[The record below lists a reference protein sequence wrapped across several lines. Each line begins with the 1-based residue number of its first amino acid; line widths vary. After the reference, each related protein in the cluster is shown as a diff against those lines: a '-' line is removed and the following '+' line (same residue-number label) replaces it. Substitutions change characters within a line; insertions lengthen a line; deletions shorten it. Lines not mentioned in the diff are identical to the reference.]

1 MAYLVPTSPFKMLER
16 LTSDLDRSAA
26 PGSEAIF
33 SPALDLVERDGKL
46 LVRVDLPGMRREDIS
61 VEVHRGVL
69 TVNGIRTAEESRE
82 GDRTWHYERSFGAF
96 RRSVRLPKGADES
109 TITANY
115 ADGVLEVALE
125 LPREST
131 PQRIPVV

>member
-16 LTSDLDRSAA
+16 LTADLDRLPSS
-26 PGSEAIF
+26 SELAF
-33 SPALDLVERDGKL
+33 NPALDLVERDGKL
-46 LVRVDLPGMRREDIS
+46 LVRVDLPGMKREDIS

-69 TVNGIRTAEESRE
+69 TLSGIRSHEEARE
-82 GDRTWHYERSFGAF
+82 GDRSWHYERTFGAF

-115 ADGVLEVALE
+115 ADGVLEVALD
-125 LPREST
+125 LPKEQS
-131 PQRIPVV
+131 PQRIPVA